1 MLSSWKLCCARIP
14 QRWVFTV
21 MGCLAAVNAYTMRI
35 SMSLAITEMVVSAK
49 TSNSTSSNEICPAS
63 DSTTSGT
70 GSGGSY
76 DWDSYT
82 QGIILSSFYWGYVF
96 TQIPGGMLADKIG
109 GKYVLGLSIF
119 STAIFTLLTPV
130 VVEAFD
136 STGLIIL
143 RILIGLGEGV
153 TIPAMAEL
161 VPRWSAPGEES
172 TIATVVTSGTKLGTV
187 LGSALSGV
195 MIQNSSIGWPL
206 LFYVFGAAGVLWF
219 FAWVLL
225 CYNTPDVH
233 PFITDSEKNYLR
245 KTTNCKKELVPT
257 PWRHI
262 LTSVPVWALLIATI
276 GNGFSYFTMVTDLP
290 LYMSNVLNFSVQSN
304 GFLSALPSLLMWIVS
319 IASSWVADWFIKTR
333 KMSVTNVRKSFTA
346 VAMVVP
352 AIFIVT
358 ASYVGCNR
366 DVVVVLFVLGMGFM
380 GLGTPG
386 IFINPIDLSPNHSGT
401 VMGMKS
407 TINALAGIAA
417 PYLIGILT
425 PNQTVSEWR
434 VVFWICF
441 VSFLECALVFVIWGD
456 GKVQYWNDP
465 DFRVRLDNQ
474 QPVTKIQDVE
484 NVARSDITAQ
494 LPSNNNNEHRN
505 KEAIMDDLKV
515 LVTGIRQLARGLAMD
530 QTYCVI
536 GLILVTL
543 SLLYRHLT
551 STYGY
556 WKNKS
561 VPCLNGA
568 LPGLGHIAPMIFL
581 RKQMSDM
588 YRDFYNEMPGRS
600 VIGLYN
606 FRRPSLMLRDP
617 ELVKC
622 IMTNKF
628 KDFSDNDFEIDT
640 RTDPILATNPGFT
653 NGDRWKASRQQLSS
667 AFTLGKLKYL
677 FESIKI
683 TCGELDGYLNEKCS
697 VNDRRDTVELELK
710 DLFSKYTAGIV
721 ASSAFGV
728 VDDSFKSDGKYGAFR
743 ATGRLMFEPSFAKSL
758 IQNIMLFIPVPSRI
772 MKTRFIPKEVDQFI
786 RKVVKDVIKHREER
800 GGKYTDFLQ
809 LMIETKKNAK
819 VDLSLEQLVDN
830 DVIASRA
837 GSFFFDVYESIN
849 VTLSFLVFQ
858 IAEHPEVQDRLRQE
872 VVDIVSDSGGLTYE
886 AVQRMVYMDRVI
898 NESARLYPA
907 FGALFKRCTN
917 DTELVGSD
925 GITCQVSTGT
935 SIVIPVAALHMDPE
949 YWPKPE
955 EFNPERFTEEN
966 KQRRHKFVYLPFGGG
981 PRICPG
987 QRVAVFIVKAAVA
1000 TIIQKYRFDV
1010 SSRNKIPIQLNPNY
1024 FLTTAVGGLWVKFT
1038 PL

>member
-1 MLSSWKLCCARIP
+1 MFSSWTVCCGRVR
-14 QRWVFTV
+14 QRWVFAV
-21 MGCLAAVNAYTMRI
+21 MGCLAITVSYANRI
-35 SMSLAITEMVVSAK
+35 CLSLAITQMVTTAESS
-49 TSNSTSSNEICPAS
+49 SNSTTDGETCSGTLSASSNSAS
-63 DSTTSGT
+63 SDT
-70 GSGGSY
+70 Y
-76 DWDSYT
+76 DWDEYT

-161 VPRWSAPGEES
+161 IPRWSAPGEES

-225 CYNTPDVH
+225 CYNNPDVH
-233 PFITDSEKNYLR
+233 PFITESEKNYLR

-276 GNGFSYFTMVTDLP
+276 GNGISYFTMVTDLP

-319 IASSWVADWFIKTR
+319 VASSWVADWFIKTR

-366 DVVVVLFVLGMGFM
+366 VVVVVLFVLGMGFM
-380 GLGTPG
+380 GIGTTG
-386 IFINPIDLSPNHSGT
+386 IFINPIDLSPNYSGT

-441 VSFLECALVFVIWGD
+441 GSFLECALVFVIWGN
-456 GKVQYWNDP
+456 GEIQYWNNP
-465 DFRVRLDNQ
+465 DFQFRLDK
-474 QPVTKIQDVE
+474 QPVTKVQDVE

-494 LPSNNNNEHRN
+494 LPSNF
-505 KEAIMDDLKV
+505 
-515 LVTGIRQLARGLAMD
+515 RQLARGLAMN

-536 GLILVTL
+536 GLILVAL

-600 VIGLYN
+600 IIGLYN

-683 TCGELDGYLNEKCS
+683 TCGELDEYLNKKCS

-772 MKTRFIPKEVDQFI
+772 MKTRFIPKEVDQFF

-800 GGKYTDFLQ
+800 GGEYTDFLQ

-872 VVDIVSDSGGLTYE
+872 VVDIVSDSGDLTYE

-966 KQRRHKFVYLPFGGG
+966 KQRRHKFVHLPFGEG

-1000 TIIQKYRFDV
+1000 TIIQKYRFDL